1 MRTKHT
7 NNRFPKQ
14 EEPCTPAWRVPGQAG
29 TLLFEEDPLTE
40 AIRGEIRRT
49 VETILQEELEAALGA
64 KAYERI
70 AQRCGYRNGS
80 EERQLTTSLGKTTL
94 AVPRG
99 RLFSHRDPEGGSQGK
114 TAEWHSSLLPRYARR
129 AKAVDEAI
137 LGLYLGGVNTRRIK
151 VALKPLLRDAPL
163 SKSTVSRLVARLKES
178 FERWQNRSLE
188 EEPLVY
194 LYLDAVSVKVR
205 VAGKVSS
212 MPVLVALGVR
222 ETGEKVLL
230 ELALRGGESKEAWR
244 GVSVKDP
251 CGTEG
256 LVSRG
261 LPTPRL
267 IIADGH
273 PGLRAA
279 IEELWSGID
288 VQRCTVHKLRNL
300 LAHAPRHAHDAV
312 REDFHAMVYADSLA
326 EAQAAYQRFIR
337 KWEKRCV
344 GVVKSLLEANE
355 EILTFYRYPPS
366 QWKCLRT
373 TNVIERLSLQDPVGH
388 GEFRRRVKTQAA
400 LPSEEA
406 VLVLLYGLMASG
418 QIRLRRIDG
427 WRDLPWVSLQDP
439 VGMATTV
446 ALETCPEIQVQGMP
460 MQMIP
465 A

>member
-7 NNRFPKQ
+7 KNRSPKQ
-14 EEPCTPAWRVPGQAG
+14 EESCAG
-29 TLLFEEDPLTE
+29 TVLFEEDPLTE
-40 AIRGEIRRT
+40 AIRREIRWV
-49 VETILQEELEAALGA
+49 VETILREELQAALGA

-99 RLFSHRDPEGGSQGK
+99 RLFSHRDPEGGPQGK
-114 TAEWHSSLLPRYARR
+114 TTEWHSSLLPRYARR
-129 AKAVDEAI
+129 AKAVDNAI

-151 VALKPLLRDAPL
+151 VALKPLLRDARL
-163 SKSTVSRLVARLKES
+163 SKSTISRLVARLKES
-178 FERWQNRSLE
+178 FERWQNRSLQ

-194 LYLDAVSVKVR
+194 LYLDAVRVKVR
-205 VAGKVSS
+205 VASKVCS

-230 ELALRGGESKEAWR
+230 ELALRGGESQEAWR
-244 GVSVKDP
+244 GVL
-251 CGTEG
+251 EG

-261 LPTPRL
+261 LRTPRL

-279 IEELWSGID
+279 IEDLWSGID

-312 REDFHAMVYADSLA
+312 REDFHAIVYADSPA

-344 GVVKSLLEANE
+344 GVVKSLLEANQ
-355 EILTFYRYPPS
+355 EILTFYRYPRS

-373 TNVIERLSLQDPVGH
+373 TNIIERLH
-388 GEFRRRVKTQAA
+388 EEFRRRVKTQAA
-400 LPSEEA
+400 LPSEGA

-427 WRDLPWVSLQDP
+427 WRDLPWV
-439 VGMATTV
+439 MATPV
-446 ALETCPEIQVQGMP
+446 VLETCPEIQVQGMP

>member
-1 MRTKHT
+1 MQTKYT
-7 NNRFPKQ
+7 NNRSPKQ
-14 EEPCTPAWRVPGQAG
+14 EEPCTPAWQVPGQAG
-29 TLLFEEDPLTE
+29 TLLFQEDPLTE

-70 AQRCGYRNGS
+70 AQRLGYRNGS

-99 RLFSHRDPEGGSQGK
+99 RLFSLRDPEGGPQGK
-114 TAEWHSSLLPRYARR
+114 AVEWRSSLLPRYARR
-129 AKAVDEAI
+129 AKAVDDAI

-163 SKSTVSRLVARLKES
+163 SKSTISRLVARLKES
-178 FERWQNRSLE
+178 FERWLNRSLQ

-205 VAGKVSS
+205 VAGKVCS
-212 MPVLVALGVR
+212 MSVLVALGVR
-222 ETGEKVLL
+222 GTGEKVLL
-230 ELALRGGESKEAWR
+230 DLALRGGESKEAWR
-244 GVSVKDP
+244 GVL
-251 CGTEG
+251 EG

-300 LAHAPRHAHDAV
+300 LAHAPRHAHDTV
-312 REDFHAMVYADSLA
+312 REDFHAIVYADSLA

-344 GVVKSLLEANE
+344 GVVKSLLEANQ

-373 TNVIERLSLQDPVGH
+373 TNVIERLH

-400 LPSEEA
+400 LPSEGA

-427 WRDLPWVSLQDP
+427 WRDLPRVMAMP
-439 VGMATTV
+439 VV
-446 ALETCPEIQVQGMP
+446 LEMP
-460 MQMIP
+460 MQMV
-465 A
+465 AA

>member
-7 NNRFPKQ
+7 KNRSPKQ
-14 EEPCTPAWRVPGQAG
+14 EGSCAG
-29 TLLFEEDPLTE
+29 TVLFEEDPLTE
-40 AIRGEIRRT
+40 AIRREIRWV
-49 VETILQEELEAALGA
+49 VETILQEELQAALGA
-64 KAYERI
+64 KAYERV

-99 RLFSHRDPEGGSQGK
+99 RLFSHRDPEGAPQGK
-114 TAEWHSSLLPRYARR
+114 TTEWHSSLLPRYARR
-129 AKAVDEAI
+129 AKAVDNAI

-163 SKSTVSRLVARLKES
+163 SKSTISRLVARLKES
-178 FERWQNRSLE
+178 FEQWQNRSLQ

-205 VAGKVSS
+205 VAGKVCS

-230 ELALRGGESKEAWR
+230 ELALRGGESQEAWR
-244 GVSVKDP
+244 GVL
-251 CGTEG
+251 EG

-279 IEELWSGID
+279 IEDLWSGID

-312 REDFHAMVYADSLA
+312 REDFHAIVYADSPA

-344 GVVKSLLEANE
+344 GVVKSLLEAHQ
-355 EILTFYRYPPS
+355 EILTFYRYPRS

-373 TNVIERLSLQDPVGH
+373 TNIIERLH
-388 GEFRRRVKTQAA
+388 EEFRRRVKTQAA
-400 LPSEEA
+400 LPSEGA

-427 WRDLPWVSLQDP
+427 WRDLPWV
-439 VGMATTV
+439 MATPV
-446 ALETCPEIQVQGMP
+446 VLETCPEIQVRGMP

>member
-7 NNRFPKQ
+7 NNRSQKQ

-29 TLLFEEDPLTE
+29 TLLFEEDPLSE
-40 AIRGEIRRT
+40 AMREEIRRT

-99 RLFSHRDPEGGSQGK
+99 RLFSLRDPEGGPQGE
-114 TAEWHSSLLPRYARR
+114 TTEWHSSLLPRYARR

-163 SKSTVSRLVARLKES
+163 SKSTISRLVARLKES
-178 FERWQNRSLE
+178 FERWLNRSLE

-205 VAGKVSS
+205 VAGKVCS
-212 MPVLVALGVR
+212 MSVLVALGVR

-230 ELALRGGESKEAWR
+230 DLALRGGESKEAWR
-244 GVSVKDP
+244 GVL
-251 CGTEG
+251 EG

-312 REDFHAMVYADSLA
+312 REDFHAIVYADSLA

-344 GVVKSLLEANE
+344 GVVKSLLEADQ

-373 TNVIERLSLQDPVGH
+373 TNVIERLH

-400 LPSEEA
+400 FPSEGA

-427 WRDLPWVSLQDP
+427 WRDLPRVMAMP
-439 VGMATTV
+439 VV
-446 ALETCPEIQVQGMP
+446 LETCPEIQVRGVP
-460 MQMIP
+460 MQMV
-465 A
+465 AA

>member
-7 NNRFPKQ
+7 KNRSPKQ
-14 EEPCTPAWRVPGQAG
+14 EESCTG
-29 TLLFEEDPLTE
+29 TVLFEEDPLTE
-40 AIRGEIRRT
+40 AIRREIRWV
-49 VETILQEELEAALGA
+49 VETILREELQAALGA

-99 RLFSHRDPEGGSQGK
+99 RLFSHRDPEGGPQGK
-114 TAEWHSSLLPRYARR
+114 TTEWHSSLLPRYARR
-129 AKAVDEAI
+129 AKAVDNAI

-163 SKSTVSRLVARLKES
+163 SKSTISRLVARLKES
-178 FERWQNRSLE
+178 LERWQNRSLQ

-194 LYLDAVSVKVR
+194 LYLDAVRVKVR
-205 VAGKVSS
+205 VASKVCS
-212 MPVLVALGVR
+212 MPVRVALGVR
-222 ETGEKVLL
+222 PYRIPWEETGEKVLL
-230 ELALRGGESKEAWR
+230 ELALRGGDSQEAWR
-244 GVSVKDP
+244 GVL
-251 CGTEG
+251 EG

-267 IIADGH
+267 IKADGH

-279 IEELWSGID
+279 IEDLWSGID
-288 VQRCTVHKLRNL
+288 VQWCTVHKLRNL

-312 REDFHAMVYADSLA
+312 REDFHAIVYADSPA

-337 KWEKRCV
+337 KWERQCV
-344 GVVKSLLEANE
+344 GVVKSLLEANQ
-355 EILTFYRYPPS
+355 EILTFYRYSRS

-373 TNVIERLSLQDPVGH
+373 TNIIERLH

-400 LPSEEA
+400 LPSEGA

-427 WRDLPWVSLQDP
+427 WQDLPWVSLQDP
-439 VGMATTV
+439 VGMATPV
-446 ALETCPEIQVQGMP
+446 VLETCPEIQVQGMP
-460 MQMIP
+460 MQMVP

>member
-1 MRTKHT
+1 MRTKDT
-7 NNRFPKQ
+7 KNGSAKQ
-14 EEPCTPAWRVPGQAG
+14 EEPCTGAA
-29 TLLFEEDPLTE
+29 FCEEDPLTE
-40 AIRGEIRRT
+40 AIRREIRRT
-49 VETILQEELEAALGA
+49 VETILQEELEAGLGA
-64 KAYERI
+64 KSYERI

-80 EERQLTTSLGKTTL
+80 EERQFTTSLGKTTL

-99 RLFSHRDPEGGSQGK
+99 RLFPLRDPTGDPQEE
-114 TAEWHSSLLPRYARR
+114 TTEWHSSLLPRYARR
-129 AKAVDEAI
+129 AKAVDDAI

-163 SKSTVSRLVARLKES
+163 SKSTISRLVGRLKES
-178 FERWQNRSLE
+178 FERWLNRSLE

-194 LYLDAVSVKVR
+194 LYLDAVRVKVR
-205 VAGKVSS
+205 VAGKVCS
-212 MPVLVALGVR
+212 MSVLVALGVR
-222 ETGEKVLL
+222 GTGEKVLL
-230 ELALRGGESKEAWR
+230 DLALRGGESKEAWR
-244 GVSVKDP
+244 GVL
-251 CGTEG
+251 EG

-273 PGLRAA
+273 QGLRAG
-279 IEELWSGID
+279 IDELWPGID

-312 REDFHAMVYADSLA
+312 DEDFHAIVYADSLA
-326 EAQAAYQRFIR
+326 EAQVAYQRFIR

-344 GVVKSLLEANE
+344 GVVKSLLEANQ

-373 TNVIERLSLQDPVGH
+373 TNIIERLH

-400 LPSEEA
+400 FPSEGA
-406 VLVLLYGLMASG
+406 VLTLLYGLMASG

-427 WRDLPWVSLQDP
+427 WRDLPRV
-439 VGMATTV
+439 MATPV
-446 ALETCPEIQVQGMP
+446 VLEAPPEIRVRGVRTP
-460 MQMIP
+460 MV
-465 A
+465 AA